1 MNEMLDTRRDKRM
14 DEARRVFNEMQ
25 RLLTRIIEDDD
36 IPCHIGVD
44 LGNEINAVL
53 DRAALVAF

>member
-1 MNEMLDTRRDKRM
+1 MNQMLDTRRDKRM

-25 RLLTRIIEDDD
+25 RLLTRIMEDDE

-44 LGNEINAVL
+44 LGNQINTVL